1 MLTRESN
8 IGAEELLR
16 DQVHGLCESIFV
28 AERGY
33 KLAFAIGSYADQLN
47 GANYG
52 PAFGPIQVTLE
63 QSVVLSVTKLFEQQH
78 RRYPTRTIPAT
89 MALLR
94 RSAKSLR
101 VSERMGMLSRL
112 SQAGIV
118 VPRDCSDEE
127 ITNALV
133 CGFDALL
140 PNHHTLTGLQQVRRV
155 DALRFRRDKV
165 ITHNESV
172 SDAEFPQSN
181 WGDIRQLLDLAKL
194 FTDVVS
200 TGYLGFYQTG
210 DDGVFFLEQDAA
222 TAARAIERALNRL
235 FSLE

>member
-1 MLTRESN
+1 
-8 IGAEELLR
+8 
-16 DQVHGLCESIFV
+16 
-28 AERGY
+28 
-33 KLAFAIGSYADQLN
+33 
-47 GANYG
+47 
-52 PAFGPIQVTLE
+52 
-63 QSVVLSVTKLFEQQH
+63 
-78 RRYPTRTIPAT
+78 
-89 MALLR
+89 
-94 RSAKSLR
+94 
-101 VSERMGMLSRL
+101 MGMLSRL

-140 PNHHTLTGLQQVRRV
+140 PNRHTLTGLQQVRRV

-165 ITHNESV
+165 ITHNQSV

-200 TGYLGFYQTG
+200 AVTS
-210 DDGVFFLEQDAA
+210 VFIRLATMAYSSWRQDAA